1 MSQLPDP
8 TNNLSS
14 EARRIYEQI
23 VGSRGHDYP
32 GLFRSLMLYPELAQR
47 FAELGTLL
55 RFDGVLRADIRELAI
70 LTVARELR
78 IAYIWETLQE
88 NAAKA
93 GLAST
98 AVADLLCG
106 KDLSTHDALYPPV
119 RRLVQHFLQLKPIP
133 QDLQDHLVATLG
145 LAVSFARSG
154 RIARMR
160 KTANRRKPTASSDQ
174 AVVPDRKN
182 SLWPGKISYFGTKNP
197 LLALKAVPR

>member
-78 IAYIWETLQE
+78 IAYIWETHQE

-119 RRLVQHFLQLKPIP
+119 QRLVQHFLQLKPIP

-145 LAVSFARSG
+145 LAAFVQLAVVIGYYRMIAGLATGFEFPLPKGMSNPFLDRPSF
-154 RIARMR
+154 
-160 KTANRRKPTASSDQ
+160 SSDEENEIH
-174 AVVPDRKN
+174 R
-182 SLWPGKISYFGTKNP
+182 NP
-197 LLALKAVPR
+197 